1 MHRISVQ
8 RTAATVARFAT
19 RSGVEEHGGSTR
31 TERPNTGGNSGRIG
45 RLHHSYAAILV
56 MTNASPTLL
65 VLELSDSFADT
76 WPRLAKAAGLR
87 LERTLDVTPLK
98 DRQNDA
104 IAVVAAG
111 GEEARMEGAF
121 RAMGGSRLEIA
132 AVGGVADHRLVARVM
147 QAGASEFFVLSRDI
161 DALSSWVVAERDRIL
176 ARRNGRA
183 RAADGSEIDFPEIL
197 GESPSLRAALDQV
210 ARLIPHPQVTVLIV
224 GETGTGKELLARALH
239 TNGPRHAAPFVD
251 VNCAAIPETLL
262 EAELFGHERGAFTDA
277 VVAKPGL
284 FEIANGGT
292 LFLDEIGHLPFRL
305 QGKLL
310 RVLEERRTRRLGG
323 TKSVPVDVRVIA
335 ATNVNL
341 ARAVRRGQFREDLY
355 YRLNVV
361 PISLPALR
369 ERPDDV
375 VLLAR
380 HFLSRFAAVYG
391 LQHAVFSPAAE
402 RALRAH
408 RWPGNVRE
416 LRNVVE
422 RAVLM
427 ARGSIIDAGS
437 LQPEGEDAPVAEVP
451 PRQLRGIIKEAVRE
465 TLEQC
470 GGNKSDAARRLGIS
484 RTRLQRLLA

>member
-1 MHRISVQ
+1 M
-8 RTAATVARFAT
+8 
-19 RSGVEEHGGSTR
+19 
-31 TERPNTGGNSGRIG
+31 
-45 RLHHSYAAILV
+45 
-56 MTNASPTLL
+56 MTSADPTLL
-65 VLELSDSFADT
+65 VLQLSDSFSDA
-76 WPRLAKAAGLR
+76 WPRLARTAGLR
-87 LERTLDVTPLK
+87 FERTV
-98 DRQNDA
+98 DA
-104 IAVVAAG
+104 APFHDHRHEAIGIIAAG
-111 GEEARMEGAF
+111 GEEARIEGAL
-121 RAMGGSRLEIA
+121 RRINGSPLEIA
-132 AVGGVADHRLVARVM
+132 AVGGQADHRLVARVM
-147 QAGASEFFVLSRDI
+147 QAGASEFFVLAQDI
-161 DALSSWVVAERDRIL
+161 DALSSWLARQRDRL
-176 ARRNGRA
+176 LTRHNGRLPRPGGA
-183 RAADGSEIDFPEIL
+183 EMEFPEIL
-197 GESPSLRAALDQV
+197 GESPALRAALDQV
-210 ARLIPHPQVTVLIV
+210 ARLIPHPQVTVLIA

-239 TNGPRHAAPFVD
+239 ENGPRHAAPFVD

-292 LFLDEIGHLPFRL
+292 LFLDEIGHMPFRL

-310 RVLEERRTRRLGG
+310 RVLEERRTRRIGG
-323 TKSVPVDVRVIA
+323 TKSVAVDVRVIA

-361 PISLPALR
+361 PISLPPLR

-380 HFLSRFAAVYG
+380 HFLSRYATAYG
-391 LQHAVFSPAAE
+391 MPHASFSPAAE
-402 RALRAH
+402 RALRAR

-427 ARGSIIDAGS
+427 ARGSVIDAAS
-437 LQPEGEDAPVAEVP
+437 LQPEPEDPPVADMP
-451 PRQLRGIIKEAVRE
+451 PRQLRGIIRNAVRE

-484 RTRLQRLLA
+484 RTRLQRLIT

>member
-1 MHRISVQ
+1 MTS
-8 RTAATVARFAT
+8 AA
-19 RSGVEEHGGSTR
+19 
-31 TERPNTGGNSGRIG
+31 
-45 RLHHSYAAILV
+45 
-56 MTNASPTLL
+56 PTLL

-76 WPRLAKAAGLR
+76 WPRLARTAGLR
-87 LERTLDVTPLK
+87 FERT
-98 DRQNDA
+98 RDA
-104 IAVVAAG
+104 ASFQGCQRETVGIIAAAG
-111 GEEARMEGAF
+111 EEGRIESAF
-121 RAMGGSRLEIA
+121 RGIAASQLEVA
-132 AVGGVADHRLVARVM
+132 AVGRQADHRLVARVM
-147 QAGASEFFVLSRDI
+147 QAGASEFFVLTQDI
-161 DALSSWVVAERDRIL
+161 DALSAWVADQRDRLMMQRSERVRAGDGREL
-176 ARRNGRA
+176 A
-183 RAADGSEIDFPEIL
+183 FPEIL
-197 GESPSLRAALDQV
+197 GDSPQLRASLDQV

-239 TNGPRHAAPFVD
+239 ANGPRHAAPFVD

-277 VVAKPGL
+277 VAAKPGL

-310 RVLEERRTRRLGG
+310 RVLEERRTRRIGS
-323 TKSVPVDVRVIA
+323 TKSVPIDTRVVA

-369 ERPDDV
+369 ERPDDIV
-375 VLLAR
+375 PLAH
-380 HFLSRFAAVYG
+380 HFLSRFAGAYG
-391 LQHAVFSPAAE
+391 LHHATFSPAAE
-402 RALRAH
+402 RVLRA
-408 RWPGNVRE
+408 RQWPGNVRE

-427 ARGSIIDAGS
+427 ARTSVIDAAS
-437 LQPEGEDAPVAEVP
+437 VQAEADDAPVADAP
-451 PRQLRGIIKEAVRE
+451 PRQLRAIIKNAVRD

-470 GGNKSDAARRLGIS
+470 GGNKSDAARKLGIS

>member
-1 MHRISVQ
+1 MTS
-8 RTAATVARFAT
+8 AA
-19 RSGVEEHGGSTR
+19 
-31 TERPNTGGNSGRIG
+31 
-45 RLHHSYAAILV
+45 
-56 MTNASPTLL
+56 PTLL
-65 VLELSDSFADT
+65 ILELSDSFSDT
-76 WPRLAKAAGLR
+76 WPRLVRSTGVRVERAG
-87 LERTLDVTPLK
+87 DASAF
-98 DRQNDA
+98 QNQPGNA
-104 IAVVAAG
+104 IGIVAAG
-111 GEEARMEGAF
+111 GAEARIEAAF
-121 RAMGGSRLEIA
+121 RSIPASPVEIA
-132 AVGGVADHRLVARVM
+132 AVARHADHRLAARVM
-147 QAGASEFFVLSRDI
+147 QAGASEFFVLAQDS
-161 DALSSWVVAERDRIL
+161 DALSAWVAAQRDRL
-176 ARRNGRA
+176 VARSNGKIRTT
-183 RAADGSEIDFPEIL
+183 DGRDIEFPEIL
-197 GESPSLRAALDQV
+197 GDSPVLRAALDQV
-210 ARLIPHPQVTVLIV
+210 ARLIPHPHVTVLIV

-239 TNGPRHAAPFVD
+239 ANGPRHAAPFVD

-277 VVAKPGL
+277 VAAKPGL

-310 RVLEERRTRRLGG
+310 RVLEERRTRRIGG
-323 TKSVPVDVRVIA
+323 TTTSPVDVRVIA

-380 HFLSRFAAVYG
+380 HFLAKFAAAYG
-391 LQHAVFSPAAE
+391 LRHATFSPAAE
-402 RALRAH
+402 RALRAR

-416 LRNVVE
+416 LRNVIE

-427 ARGSIIDAGS
+427 SRGPVIDAAS
-437 LQPEGEDAPVAEVP
+437 LLPEAEDAPTTDVP
-451 PRQLRGIIKEAVRE
+451 PRQLRAIIKNTVRE
-465 TLEQC
+465 TLDQC
-470 GGNKSDAARRLGIS
+470 GGNKSDAARKLGIS

>member
-1 MHRISVQ
+1 MTS
-8 RTAATVARFAT
+8 AA
-19 RSGVEEHGGSTR
+19 
-31 TERPNTGGNSGRIG
+31 
-45 RLHHSYAAILV
+45 
-56 MTNASPTLL
+56 PTLL
-65 VLELSDSFADT
+65 ILELSDSFSDT
-76 WPRLAKAAGLR
+76 WPRLVRSTGVRVERAG
-87 LERTLDVTPLK
+87 DASAF
-98 DRQNDA
+98 QNQPGNA
-104 IAVVAAG
+104 IGIVAAG
-111 GEEARMEGAF
+111 GAEARIEAAF
-121 RAMGGSRLEIA
+121 RSIPASPVEIA
-132 AVGGVADHRLVARVM
+132 AVARHADHRLAARVM
-147 QAGASEFFVLSRDI
+147 QAGASEFFVLAQDS
-161 DALSSWVVAERDRIL
+161 DALSAWVAAQRDRL
-176 ARRNGRA
+176 VARSNGKIRTTNGR
-183 RAADGSEIDFPEIL
+183 DIEFPEIL
-197 GESPSLRAALDQV
+197 GDSPVLRAALDQV
-210 ARLIPHPQVTVLIV
+210 ARLIPHPHVTVLIV

-239 TNGPRHAAPFVD
+239 ANGPRHAAPFVD

-277 VVAKPGL
+277 VAAKPGL

-310 RVLEERRTRRLGG
+310 RVLEERRTRRIGG
-323 TKSVPVDVRVIA
+323 TTTSPVDVRVIA

-380 HFLSRFAAVYG
+380 HFLAKFAAAYG
-391 LQHAVFSPAAE
+391 LRHATFSPAAE
-402 RALRAH
+402 RALRAR

-416 LRNVVE
+416 LRNVIE

-427 ARGSIIDAGS
+427 SRGPVIDAAS
-437 LQPEGEDAPVAEVP
+437 LLPEAEDAPTTDVP
-451 PRQLRGIIKEAVRE
+451 PRQLRAIIKNTVRE
-465 TLEQC
+465 TLDQC
-470 GGNKSDAARRLGIS
+470 GGNKSDAARKLGIS